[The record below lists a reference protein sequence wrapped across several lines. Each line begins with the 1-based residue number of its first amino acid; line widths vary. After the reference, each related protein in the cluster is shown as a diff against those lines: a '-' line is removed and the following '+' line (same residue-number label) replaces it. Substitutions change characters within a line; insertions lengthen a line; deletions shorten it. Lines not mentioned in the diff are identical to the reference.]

1 MFIKVYT
8 CFFCVWNKIMRLG
21 HEIYALHLNKNNFKF
36 DAIVFPYPPE
46 VSFENNGGKY

>member
-1 MFIKVYT
+1 
-8 CFFCVWNKIMRLG
+8 MRLG

-46 VSFENNGGKY
+46 VSFENNGSKY